1 MDILY
6 NIGSFISF
14 VGVIFLLIGFKKDF
28 IHLKSIKKIGIT
40 LAFIGVGIH
49 FLIGFADGFLASI

>member
-14 VGVIFLLIGFKKDF
+14 LGIIFLLIGFKKDF
-28 IHLKSIKKIGIT
+28 IHLKLIKKIGII

-49 FLIGFADGFLASI
+49 FFIGFADGFLASI

>member
-14 VGVIFLLIGFKKDF
+14 LGIIFL
-28 IHLKSIKKIGIT
+28 
-40 LAFIGVGIH
+40 
-49 FLIGFADGFLASI
+49 LIGFADGFLASI

>member
-14 VGVIFLLIGFKKDF
+14 LGIIFLLIGFKKDF
-28 IHLKSIKKIGIT
+28 INLKLIKKIGII
-40 LAFIGVGIH
+40 LAFIGVEIH
-49 FLIGFADGFLASI
+49 FFIGFADGFLASI